1 MRVLQINRLD
11 VGDGAGNAARRLH
24 TGLLDLGIE
33 STMFVEEVRGKSGD
47 PTVTRFEPSRALG
60 SRFRRRLRR
69 LQIARSLARYR
80 AKRPSRYE
88 IFSDD
93 RAPSGSELPAQLPN
107 ADVIHVH
114 AMYQFVDYHAFFTT
128 VPRHTPVVRTLHD
141 MNFFTGGCHGAG
153 SCTNYTERCGACPKL
168 GSRNVNDLS
177 RQIWLRK
184 WKALQ
189 SVPPNRLHV
198 VASSRWLAH
207 EARRSGLLRDVPISV
222 IPFGVDTEVFRPRD
236 RHFAREIL
244 GIPRDAEVILF
255 VAEPISR
262 PVKRF
267 AMLAEAVNGLRRPG
281 KRLLVSLGSGTASA
295 EVRIPYLNVGRVGNE
310 RLLSLV
316 YSAADLLA
324 MPSLQESFGLVALEA
339 MACGTPVVGSD
350 VGGIPDMV
358 RPGVT
363 GRLFPAHD
371 VDALRAAIEEMLE
384 DQPARTAMAVQCRR
398 IVLDEYSL
406 ALYARRHADLYRAL
420 LAAEAPSLAARPD
433 PVEHTRVRAGA

>member
-1 MRVLQINRLD
+1 MKVIHINRLD
-11 VGDGAGNAARRLH
+11 AGDGAGNAAHRLH
-24 TGLLDLGIE
+24 TGLLNLGIE
-33 STMFVEEVRGKSGD
+33 SVMFVEEIRGKSD
-47 PTVTRFEPSRALG
+47 PTVKRFQPSGTLR
-60 SRFRRRLRR
+60 SRVRRRLRR
-69 LQIARSLARYR
+69 MQIASSLARYR
-80 AKRPSRYE
+80 ATRPNRFE

-93 RAPSGSELPAQLPN
+93 RTPYGSELLAQLPE
-107 ADVIHVH
+107 ADVAHVH
-114 AMYQFVDYHAFFTT
+114 AMYQFVDFQAFFEA

-153 SCTNYTERCGACPKL
+153 TCTNYTERCGACPKL
-168 GSRNVNDLS
+168 GSRNANDLS
-177 RQIWLRK
+177 RRIWLRK
-184 WKALQ
+184 REALQ
-189 SVPPNRLHV
+189 SLPPNRLHV

-207 EARRSGLLRDVPISV
+207 EARRSGLLRDVPVSV

-236 RHFAREIL
+236 KHFAREIL

-255 VAEPISR
+255 VAEPVTR

-267 AMLAEAVNGLRRPG
+267 GMLADAVNGLRRS
-281 KRLLVSLGSGTASA
+281 KLILVSLGSGTANA

-324 MPSLQESFGLVALEA
+324 MPSLSESFGLVALEA

-371 VDALRAAIEEMLE
+371 VDALRTAIEEMLE
-384 DQPARTAMAVQCRR
+384 DHAGRAAMAAQCRR

-420 LAAEAPSLAARPD
+420 LAAQAPSLVALPGPAEDR
-433 PVEHTRVRAGA
+433 RVRAGA